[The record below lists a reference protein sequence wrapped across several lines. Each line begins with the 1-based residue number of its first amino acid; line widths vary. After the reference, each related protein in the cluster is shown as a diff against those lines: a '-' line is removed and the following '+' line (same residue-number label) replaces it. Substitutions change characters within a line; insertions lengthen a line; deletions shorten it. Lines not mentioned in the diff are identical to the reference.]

1 MLGKLI
7 WITGLC
13 VVATSTELSVRV
25 LIFIPWPTFTSIS
38 MGCTLI
44 LGGMVVVLALFG
56 SGGGAF
62 PEARD
67 LAVKH
72 FQLGLSP

>member
-13 VVATSTELSVRV
+13 VVATSIELSVKV
-25 LIFIPWPTFTSIS
+25 LIFMLWPTFTSIS
-38 MGCTLI
+38 IGFTLI

-56 SGGGAF
+56 SGGGVL